1 MSSFDSK
8 LREIHP
14 KTQAGWRSWLKRNH
28 AKCDGV
34 WLIYY
39 RASTGKSRLSW
50 EDAVREALCFGW
62 IDSKVK
68 PIDDERYKQ
77 IFTPRKPR
85 SVWSKINKQHISEL
99 IDVEL
104 MTDAGLRAVDVA
116 KKNGAW
122 SLLEPVDALI
132 VPPDL
137 ESALRR
143 SKRARA
149 RRPHRAPR
157 RCGACTFSRD
167 CGYAVPSSRVRSRSS
182 FVRTPSAVVRARAS
196 RAFRCAG
203 SSVVGSGDETAS
215 VGGCPWPLRAF
226 GLDGR
231 ATKTGLTAL
240 LEERGM
246 KCEKALGKKRAICVV
261 QPRQFVFFGRFR

>member
-1 MSSFDSK
+1 MSSFDSE

-14 KTQAGWRSWLKRNH
+14 KTRAGWRSWLEKNH

-39 RASTGKSRLSW
+39 RASTGKRRLSW

-68 PIDDERYKQ
+68 PIDGECYKQ

-85 SVWSKINKQHISEL
+85 SVWSKINKQHIAEL
-99 IDVEL
+99 AESEL

-132 VPPDL
+132 VPADL
-137 ESALRR
+137 ESALRG
-143 SKRARA
+143 SKRAREA
-149 RRPHRAPR
+149 YEAL
-157 RCGACTFSRD
+157 SK
-167 CGYAVPSSRVRSRSS
+167 
-182 FVRTPSAVVRARAS
+182 SA
-196 RAFRCAG
+196 
-203 SSVVGSGDETAS
+203 
-215 VGGCPWPLRAF
+215 
-226 GLDGR
+226 
-231 ATKTGLTAL
+231 
-240 LEERGM
+240 
-246 KCEKALGKKRAICVV
+246 KRAVLYPLYSV
-261 QPRQFVFFGRFR
+261 KREETRAKRLADALAALHSDESLGRGDGT

>member
-8 LREIHP
+8 PREIHP
-14 KTQAGWRSWLKRNH
+14 KTRAGWRSWLKRNH

-85 SVWSKINKQHISEL
+85 SVWSKINKQYISEL

-143 SKRARA
+143 SKRAREEYEA
-149 RRPHRAPR
+149 LSKSAKRAVLY
-157 RCGACTFSRD
+157 SL
-167 CGYAVPSSRVRSRSS
+167 Y
-182 FVRTPSAVVRARAS
+182 SAKREDTRAKRLA
-196 RAFRCAG
+196 
-203 SSVVGSGDETAS
+203 
-215 VGGCPWPLRAF
+215 
-226 GLDGR
+226 
-231 ATKTGLTAL
+231 
-240 LEERGM
+240 
-246 KCEKALGKKRAICVV
+246 KALAELEGGESL
-261 QPRQFVFFGRFR
+261 PR

>member
-1 MSSFDSK
+1 MSSFDSE

-14 KTQAGWRSWLKRNH
+14 KTRAGWRSWLNKNH

-39 RASTGKSRLSW
+39 RTSTGRRRLSW

-85 SVWSKINKQHISEL
+85 GVWSKINKQYIDEL
-99 IDVEL
+99 IESEL

-132 VPPDL
+132 VPADL
-137 ESALRR
+137 ESALQG
-143 SKRARA
+143 SERAREA
-149 RRPHRAPR
+149 YEALSKSAKQAVLYSLYSAKREETRAKRLADSLAALQGGDSLERP
-157 RCGACTFSRD
+157 
-167 CGYAVPSSRVRSRSS
+167 
-182 FVRTPSAVVRARAS
+182 
-196 RAFRCAG
+196 
-203 SSVVGSGDETAS
+203 
-215 VGGCPWPLRAF
+215 
-226 GLDGR
+226 
-231 ATKTGLTAL
+231 
-240 LEERGM
+240 
-246 KCEKALGKKRAICVV
+246 
-261 QPRQFVFFGRFR
+261 Q

>member
-1 MSSFDSK
+1 MTSSFDSR

-14 KTQAGWRSWLKRNH
+14 KTRVGWRSWLRENH

-39 RASTGKSRLSW
+39 RASTGKRRLSW

-68 PIDDERYKQ
+68 PIDDALYKQ

-85 SVWSKINKQHISEL
+85 SVWSKINKQYVAEL
-99 IDVEL
+99 IEAGL
-104 MTDAGLRAVDVA
+104 MTEVGLRAVDVA
-116 KKNGAW
+116 KQNGTW

-143 SKRARA
+143 SKRAGEAYEALSKPVKRSVLYSLYSAKRA
-149 RRPHRAPR
+149 DTRAKR
-157 RCGACTFSRD
+157 LAE
-167 CGYAVPSSRVRSRSS
+167 AL
-182 FVRTPSAVVRARAS
+182 A
-196 RAFRCAG
+196 
-203 SSVVGSGDETAS
+203 E
-215 VGGCPWPLRAF
+215 
-226 GLDGR
+226 LDG
-231 ATKTGLTAL
+231 G
-240 LEERGM
+240 E
-246 KCEKALGKKRAICVV
+246 
-261 QPRQFVFFGRFR
+261 

>member
-1 MSSFDSK
+1 MSSFDSE

-14 KTQAGWRSWLKRNH
+14 KTRAGWRSWLKKNH
-28 AKCDGV
+28 ARCDGV

-39 RASTGKSRLSW
+39 RTSTGRRRLSW

-85 SVWSKINKQHISEL
+85 SVWSKINKQYIAEL
-99 IDVEL
+99 IEAEL

-132 VPPDL
+132 VPADL
-137 ESALRR
+137 ESALRGSKHAR
-143 SKRARA
+143 EAYEALSESAKRAVLYSLYSAKREETRA
-149 RRPHRAPR
+149 KRLAD
-157 RCGACTFSRD
+157 AL
-167 CGYAVPSSRVRSRSS
+167 A
-182 FVRTPSAVVRARAS
+182 AL
-196 RAFRCAG
+196 
-203 SSVVGSGDETAS
+203 E
-215 VGGCPWPLRAF
+215 GGESL
-226 GLDGR
+226 GR
-231 ATKTGLTAL
+231 G
-240 LEERGM
+240 G
-246 KCEKALGKKRAICVV
+246 G
-261 QPRQFVFFGRFR
+261 Q

>member
-14 KTQAGWRSWLKRNH
+14 KTRAGWRSWLKKNH
-28 AKCDGV
+28 ATCNGV

-39 RASTGKSRLSW
+39 RASTGKRRLSW

-68 PIDDERYKQ
+68 PVDDTRYKQ

-85 SVWSKINKQHISEL
+85 SAWSKINKQYIAEL
-99 IDVEL
+99 IEADL
-104 MTDAGLRAVDVA
+104 MSDAGRRAVDLA

-137 ESALRR
+137 ESALRG
-143 SKRARA
+143 SERAREAYEALSKPAKRSVLYSLYSA
-149 RRPHRAPR
+149 RREDTRAKR
-157 RCGACTFSRD
+157 LEKAMGALE
-167 CGYAVPSSRVRSRSS
+167 
-182 FVRTPSAVVRARAS
+182 
-196 RAFRCAG
+196 
-203 SSVVGSGDETAS
+203 GDES
-215 VGGCPWPLRAF
+215 LLR
-226 GLDGR
+226 
-231 ATKTGLTAL
+231 
-240 LEERGM
+240 RGP
-246 KCEKALGKKRAICVV
+246 
-261 QPRQFVFFGRFR
+261 Q